1 MRIAAY
7 IPLKLDSCIGLSI
20 PLSSVADGAFFDVHK
35 DTQKLGFT
43 DRA

>member
-7 IPLKLDSCIGLSI
+7 IPLKLDSCISI